1 MLDNMPP
8 ADHAGTHGAAW
19 ACNRAA
25 ALARHRIKPQHD
37 AVIGDWI
44 VSAPGAHHAVHSC
57 HVALLHLRPAHQ
69 HDLVEIKV
77 PGATHELWVMA
88 MDPRAPR
95 GSIVQG
101 HIMPV
106 DHYYARVFG
115 AQIVATGDDDAL
127 ARIAATI
134 ALIVNGDLNPV
145 DQPQW
150 IELFGD
156 AMFVNADA

>member
-8 ADHAGTHGAAW
+8 AAHVGTHGAAW

-25 ALARHRIKPQHD
+25 RRDPMIA
-37 AVIGDWI
+37 DWI
-44 VSAPGAHHAVHSC
+44 VTAPSYHHLVHTC
-57 HVALLHLRPAHQ
+57 HIALIHLRSVPGQPAPA
-69 HDLVEIKV
+69 IAV

-88 MDPRAPR
+88 FDRAAPR
-95 GSIVQG
+95 HAIAHG
-101 HIMPV
+101 HTLPG
-106 DHYYARVFG
+106 DHYC
-115 AQIVATGDDDAL
+115 AQIFAAQLIARDDETAD

-150 IELFGD
+150 VELFGD